1 MNTLVCTI
9 CCRDK
14 DAAPG
19 LLPARKRYR
28 SRRIAEVGRLAREA
42 GLPLAILSGKY
53 GLIDADAPIPYY
65 DTLLRPEGV
74 PAIADAN
81 ELYLRRSGCRRLL
94 FLVNPPDLDPHVV
107 SYLSSLE
114 IAADRTE
121 TVLET
126 VFIPPYPDR
135 LE

>member
-1 MNTLVCTI
+1 METLVCTI

-14 DAAPG
+14 ETTPG

-28 SRRIAEVGRLAREA
+28 SRRIAAVDRLAREA

-65 DTLLRPEGV
+65 DTLLQPEEV
-74 PAIADAN
+74 PAIAAEN
-81 ELYLRRSGCRRLL
+81 ERYLRRRGCRRIV

-107 SYLSSLE
+107 SYRRSLK
-114 IAADRTE
+114 IAADRVGA
-121 TVLET
+121 VLET
-126 VFIPPYPDR
+126 VFVPPYPDR
-135 LE
+135 LK